1 MANMSVDFIPEFT
14 SLTNSPTCLGLT
26 TRHAY
31 SLLNLHGV
39 EHVRLVQL
47 RNPWAKDTW
56 TGPYNN
62 KCTNWTKELRAE
74 LMVCTTYVITWCVMV
89 VSNFEVWFFRFY
101 FPNISQNFFKIGVL
115 ELHSYH
121 PS

>member
-1 MANMSVDFIPEFT
+1 MVDVSVCAQQKQDFILVST
-14 SLTNSPTCLGLT
+14 SLTDSSTGLGLT

-74 LMVCTTYVITWCVMV
+74 LMVCT
-89 VSNFEVWFFRFY
+89 
-101 FPNISQNFFKIGVL
+101 
-115 ELHSYH
+115 
-121 PS
+121 